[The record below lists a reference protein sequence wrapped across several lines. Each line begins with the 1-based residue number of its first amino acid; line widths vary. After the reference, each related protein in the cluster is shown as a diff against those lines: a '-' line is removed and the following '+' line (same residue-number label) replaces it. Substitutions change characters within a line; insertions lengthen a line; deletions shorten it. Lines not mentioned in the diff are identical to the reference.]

1 VGLGAVVDAFVV
13 LVVPVVVVVKVVG
26 IVAEPQQGSKV
37 LESKIETN

>member
-1 VGLGAVVDAFVV
+1 VGLGAVVDAF
-13 LVVPVVVVVKVVG
+13 VVPVVVVVKVVG